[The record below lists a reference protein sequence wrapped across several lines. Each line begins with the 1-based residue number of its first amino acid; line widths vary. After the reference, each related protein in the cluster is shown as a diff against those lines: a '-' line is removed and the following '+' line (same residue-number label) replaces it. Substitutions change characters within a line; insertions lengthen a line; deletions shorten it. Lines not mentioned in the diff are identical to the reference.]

1 MKQKVTIEVEFE
13 ENYCVTKPIKEYSRQ
28 EVVKAWRYV
37 IMDALQARLKAC
49 KTSLFENRNRVIGV
63 TEYAI
68 QYLTENNILK
78 HYSIPAAKSMEETIA
93 NFKNGDYSLN
103 TMNLVQILKALY
115 WVSDSTRTQ
124 RIEGVSFDDLYS
136 YLLLS
141 MGDETIPVFHL

>member
-1 MKQKVTIEVEFE
+1 MKQKVTIEVEFA
-13 ENYCVTKPIKEYSRQ
+13 ENYKVTNPVKEYSLQ
-28 EVVKAWRYV
+28 EIIKAWRYV
-37 IMDALQARLKAC
+37 IIDALQARLQAC
-49 KTSLFENRNRVIGV
+49 KTSLFENRDRVVMV

-68 QYLTENNILK
+68 QYATKNGALK
-78 HYSIPAAKSMEETIA
+78 HYSIPAARSMEETIA

-115 WVSDSTRTQ
+115 WVSESTRTQ

-141 MGDETIPVFHL
+141 MGDETIPVFHP